1 MSPRINITNIKEAMR
16 PYLKSKRV
24 QKRFITLLELLMVM
38 AILALTLGVIGFNV
52 HKALR
57 EQRFKTETD
66 LVVDYLRLA
75 QNLMLIMNADVHVIF
90 ESAQNSQANLMR
102 LKVEG
107 NLEDKLLELVTDKE
121 KPLHSIQLIEF
132 HDENRTHHES
142 NKIDVRFFSKGSV
155 MSKGVM
161 RLATH
166 AQSNTSGT
174 LERFIYLPGYP
185 QPIVS
190 TLTNSP
196 DFTSND
202 KQNADFEIKLIH
214 ATVQEIQEKK
224 LAKSNSL

>member
-1 MSPRINITNIKEAMR
+1 MR
-16 PYLKSKRV
+16 PYSKSKRV

-107 NLEDKLLELVTDKE
+107 NLDDKLLELVTNKE
-121 KPLHSIQLIEF
+121 KPLHYIQLIEF
-132 HDENRTHHES
+132 HDENRTQHES
-142 NKIDVRFFSKGSV
+142 NKIDVKFFSKGSV
-155 MSKGVM
+155 MSKGAM

-166 AQSNTSGT
+166 AQSNASGT

-190 TLTNSP
+190 TLANSP
-196 DFTSND
+196 DFASKE
-202 KQNADFEIKLIH
+202 KQNADFEIKLIN
-214 ATVQEIQEKK
+214 ATMQEIQEKR
-224 LAKSNSL
+224 LAKSNNL